1 MERDSFLRLHTASDV
16 LSLCL
21 QDEVRSRDPASSFA
35 HPSDTKT
42 AQNIAYMG
50 MRNGIIDRWDWREAS
65 GKTDTIVNMSDAH
78 DGDRGLIAGKGAASV
93 DHLRIVHGHELLVR
107 TMRGDV
113 RIH

>member
-1 MERDSFLRLHTASDV
+1 
-16 LSLCL
+16 
-21 QDEVRSRDPASSFA
+21 
-35 HPSDTKT
+35 
-42 AQNIAYMG
+42 MG

-78 DGDRGLIAGKGAASV
+78 DGDRGLVAGKGAASV

-113 RIH
+113 RIHRVICAHRILLLTWPLSPAGDARFAVLEGPGTASAIEGTRSEL